1 MEIGLRMLH
10 LLLRKAWR
18 LSSVLLLPILLSAC
32 TPVAQ
37 PPRPNGIALAPDG
50 SIYAMALGNHQ
61 VLQLSPDGRRL
72 SAFGRLGDGP
82 SDIYEGWGTAL
93 DEAGN
98 IYLCHIWRSEED
110 GAGRESIKVFS
121 PTGRLVREIITP
133 GDDGAEGCYSVRVD
147 SAGRILAVYNSTN
160 HLRVFDAQGTL
171 LATLWGETG
180 VGPGQFLGLRD
191 VAVDAQR
198 GLLYASDAGNSR
210 IQQFD
215 LSDTA
220 DGGIALAYR
229 RSFGSYGRDLGELA
243 YPQYLAVD
251 EASGRLAVGDMANRR
266 IQIFDPEGNA
276 LAELAP
282 PDSDEWQV
290 MGLAF
295 AGDGALLA
303 ADALNGVIWVFEP
316 DGRLRRAIEVS

>member
-1 MEIGLRMLH
+1 MRF
-10 LLLRKAWR
+10 
-18 LSSVLLLPILLSAC
+18 SLPIRPWISAALLSLFLLGAC
-32 TPVAQ
+32 TLGELP

-50 SIYAMALGNHQ
+50 SIYVMALANHR
-61 VLQLSPDGRRL
+61 VVRLSPEGRRL
-72 SAFGRLGDGP
+72 SAFGRLGDRP
-82 SDIYEGWGTAL
+82 ADIYEGWGTAL
-93 DEAGN
+93 DAAGN
-98 IYLCHIWRSEED
+98 VYLCHIWRDEED
-110 GAGRESIKVFS
+110 SIARESIKVFS
-121 PTGRLVREIITP
+121 PTGRLVREIVAP

-147 SAGRILAVYNSTN
+147 EEGRIFAVYNNTN
-160 HLRVFDAQGTL
+160 HLRIFDPQGSL
-171 LATLWGETG
+171 LATLWGATG
-180 VGPGQFLGLRD
+180 TGPGEFIGLRD
-191 VAVDAQR
+191 VAFDAQR

-215 LSDTA
+215 LITTPEGEISA
-220 DGGIALAYR
+220 VHR
-229 RSFGSYGRDLGELA
+229 RSFGAYGRDLGELA

-282 PDSDEWQV
+282 PGVDAWQV

-295 AGDGALLA
+295 AADGALLA

-316 DGRLRRAIEVS
+316 DGGLRQRIEVPS

>member
-1 MEIGLRMLH
+1 MRFSLPFRPWISAA
-10 LLLRKAWR
+10 LL
-18 LSSVLLLPILLSAC
+18 SVILLNAC
-32 TPVAQ
+32 TLGAEQ

-50 SIYAMALGNHQ
+50 SIFVMALGNHR
-61 VLQLSPDGRRL
+61 VVKLSPEGRRL

-93 DEAGN
+93 DAAGN
-98 IYLCHIWRSEED
+98 VYLCHIWRDQED
-110 GAGRESIKVFS
+110 SVARDSVKVFS
-121 PTGRLVREIITP
+121 PTGRLVREISAP
-133 GDDGAEGCYSVRVD
+133 DDDGAEGCYSVRVD
-147 SAGRILAVYNSTN
+147 SAGRIFAVYNNTN

-171 LATLWGETG
+171 LATLWGDAGTE
-180 VGPGQFLGLRD
+180 PGEFLGLRD
-191 VAVDAQR
+191 IAFDAQR

-229 RSFGSYGRDLGELA
+229 RSFGSYGRELGELA

-282 PDSDEWQV
+282 PGVDEWQV

-295 AGDGALLA
+295 ADDGALLA

-316 DGRLRRAIEVS
+316 DGRLRRAIEVPS

>member
-1 MEIGLRMLH
+1 MRFSLPFRPWISAA
-10 LLLRKAWR
+10 LL
-18 LSSVLLLPILLSAC
+18 SVILLNAC
-32 TPVAQ
+32 TLGAEQ

-50 SIYAMALGNHQ
+50 SIFAMALGSHR
-61 VLQLSPDGRRL
+61 VVQLSPDGRRL
-72 SAFGRLGDGP
+72 SAFGRLGDEP

-93 DEAGN
+93 DAAGN
-98 IYLCHIWRSEED
+98 IYLCHIWRDED
-110 GAGRESIKVFS
+110 AGASQESIKIFS
-121 PTGRLVREIITP
+121 PAGRLLREITAP

-147 SAGRILAVYNSTN
+147 DAGRILAVYNNTN
-160 HLRVFDAQGTL
+160 HLRVFDPQGKL

-210 IQQFD
+210 IQLFD
-215 LSDTA
+215 LSDTP
-220 DGGIALAYR
+220 DGGIEVAYR
-229 RSFGSYGRDLGELA
+229 RSFGSYGRELGELA

-251 EASGRLAVGDMANRR
+251 AASGRLAVGDMANRR

-276 LAELAP
+276 LAEMAP
-282 PDSDEWQV
+282 PGVDDWQV

-295 AGDGALLA
+295 AADGALLA

-316 DGRLRRAIEVS
+316 DGRLSQRIKVPS